1 MFKKK
6 NGIKRRKLNMNK
18 HKAMIIPDRICQNNQ
33 KLSVA
38 VYPIDACKLEFADSL
53 WLTFIDQ

>member
-1 MFKKK
+1 
-6 NGIKRRKLNMNK
+6 MNK